1 MNFLFDHNIMKCDSL
16 MSFYFQ
22 FAWFD
27 PVTSHGYIQTKLNTI
42 RESLPED
49 EKRRHS
55 SSKAKSGPS
64 AVNPVEIVVEPDL
77 DLEEELQLVEPVPG
91 KSSLPGVPKDMQD
104 WVGIIKQNSV

>member
-1 MNFLFDHNIMKCDSL
+1 MNNHKCDLL

-49 EKRRHS
+49 EKCRQS
-55 SSKAKSGPS
+55 SLKAKSAPS
-64 AVNPVEIVVEPDL
+64 PVEIVIEPDI
-77 DLEEELQLVEPVPG
+77 ELVEEPTNDQGPET
-91 KSSLPGVPKDMQD
+91 SSLPEIPKNIQDM
-104 WVGIIKQNSV
+104 VSIFKQNSV